1 MTNAIMENQDV
12 NTTPRFTSTNDSDQL
27 LTIRQFC
34 VAFQWPSESAMRAYI
49 YRAEELGISEAFVR
63 VGRRVLVAPSRFFYL
78 IKKVESRSDEG
89 GQYETTTYAKGK
101 MHL

>member
-1 MTNAIMENQDV
+1 MTNAIIENQDV
-12 NTTPRFTSTNDSDQL
+12 NTTPQFTSKNDSDQL

-34 VAFQWPSESAMRAYI
+34 VAFQWPSEPAMRAYI

-63 VGRRVLVAPSRFFYL
+63 VGRRVLVAPSKFFNL
-78 IKKVESRSDEG
+78 IKQIECRSNQG
-89 GQYETTTYAKGK
+89 GQNETTTYPKGK